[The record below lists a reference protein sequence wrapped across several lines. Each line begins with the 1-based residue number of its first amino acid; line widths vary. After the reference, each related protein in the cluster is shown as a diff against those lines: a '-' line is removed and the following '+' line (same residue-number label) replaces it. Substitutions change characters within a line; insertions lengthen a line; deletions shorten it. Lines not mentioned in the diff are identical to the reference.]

1 MIEEIEYKINTD
13 KKENLEINK
22 FDGKKKNLHND
33 PKKKRIYIMILKSL
47 R

>member
-22 FDGKKKNLHND
+22 FDEKKKEFT
-33 PKKKRIYIMILKSL
+33 
-47 R
+47 